1 MQYKELG
8 RDLLLKIFNP
18 VEDIA
23 SLESPPK
30 VEGKSL
36 SMMLSPKQ
44 KK

>member
-8 RDLLLKIFNP
+8 RDLLLKVFNP

>member
-18 VEDIA
+18 VEDVA